1 MAATKFHM
9 IVLAILVFAR
19 GGFEN
24 SWAAEPQMDARVL
37 VRDALV
43 MSGKPVRLEAR
54 LTSERLAGASGLG
67 GEQLE
72 FQIAGGKAGT
82 SMTGGD
88 GVARLEYRTRL
99 AGNHPVTVRLIPSKR
114 VTGAH
119 EGAAV
124 LSVWEKRRPIL
135 LVELSAVMAADSTPP
150 TPALPVPLPVGTLTE
165 RKPLPDAAE
174 ELSKLAQF
182 YFNVLY
188 LSTGQ
193 SGDRWTRAGDPRD
206 WLRAHHFPT
215 GHWMAVREEKESLKQ
230 ALEQLKADGWDNM
243 RTGIGRTKEF
253 AEVLLSERIGVVVVP
268 EPQRGDL
275 PRKAK
280 TAKEW
285 KDIRKNF

>member
-1 MAATKFHM
+1 MVLLKVLV
-9 IVLAILVFAR
+9 IVPLMTALVPGRVGIA
-19 GGFEN
+19 
-24 SWAAEPQMDARVL
+24 WAGDPQMDARVL

-43 MSGKPVRLEAR
+43 MVGKPVRLEAR
-54 LTSERLAGASGLG
+54 LISQGMIGDSGLG

-72 FQIAGGKAGT
+72 FHVAGAKAGAGL
-82 SMTGGD
+82 TGGD

-119 EGAAV
+119 EGTAV

-135 LVELSAVMAADSTPP
+135 LVELASLMEPEGK
-150 TPALPVPLPVGTLTE
+150 PASRLPMPLPVGSLSE
-165 RKPLPDAAE
+165 RKAVPDAAD
-174 ELSKLAQF
+174 ELKRLARF

-188 LSTGQ
+188 ISTRE
-193 SGDRWTRAGDPRD
+193 SGDPWDRSGDPRD
-206 WLRAHHFPT
+206 WLKAHQFPS
-215 GHWMAVREEKESLKQ
+215 GHWIGVREGREGLRQ
-230 ALEQLKADGWDNM
+230 AIEELKADGWDNL

-253 AEVLLSERIGVVVVP
+253 AEVLVGHRIGAVIVP
-268 EPQRGDL
+268 EPQRGEL

-285 KDIRKNF
+285 KEIRKNF